1 MIPALINFL
10 AYNFLEIIWNVV
22 SVKVD
27 IDKKEA
33 NENIKE
39 LTTVANEC
47 VDALERLE
55 KELGRFFVS
64 PILFSAVTSAMAF
77 CSSE

>member
-1 MIPALINFL
+1 MIASIKKKIKKFFL
-10 AYNFLEIIWNVV
+10 AYNFLEMIWNVV
-22 SVKVD
+22 SVKID
-27 IDKKEA
+27 INKKEA

-64 PILFSAVTSAMAF
+64 PTL
-77 CSSE
+77 

>member
-1 MIPALINFL
+1 MIPTFINFL
-10 AYNFLEIIWNVV
+10 AYNFLDVIWNVV
-22 SVKVD
+22 SVKGD

-33 NENIKE
+33 TENIKK
-39 LTTVANEC
+39 LITVANEC

-64 PILFSAVTSAMAF
+64 IAGLVSIYTPR
-77 CSSE
+77 

>member
-1 MIPALINFL
+1 MNFL
-10 AYNFLEIIWNVV
+10 AYNFLEMIWNVV

-39 LTTVANEC
+39 LTTAANEC

-64 PILFSAVTSAMAF
+64 PILFSAVTSVMAF
-77 CSSE
+77 YSFE

>member
-1 MIPALINFL
+1 M
-10 AYNFLEIIWNVV
+10 IWNVV
-22 SVKVD
+22 LVKID
-27 IDKKEA
+27 INKKEA

-64 PILFSAVTSAMAF
+64 PILFRAVTSAMAF
-77 CSSE
+77 CSFE

>member
-1 MIPALINFL
+1 M
-10 AYNFLEIIWNVV
+10 IWNVV
-22 SVKVD
+22 SVKID
-27 IDKKEA
+27 INKKEA

-64 PILFSAVTSAMAF
+64 PTL
-77 CSSE
+77 

>member
-1 MIPALINFL
+1 M
-10 AYNFLEIIWNVV
+10 IWNVV
-22 SVKVD
+22 SVKID
-27 IDKKEA
+27 INKKEA

-39 LTTVANEC
+39 LTAVANEC

-64 PILFSAVTSAMAF
+64 PPSLKPSLRRWLFVVRLKKCF
-77 CSSE
+77 RL

>member
-1 MIPALINFL
+1 M
-10 AYNFLEIIWNVV
+10 
-22 SVKVD
+22 KVD

-64 PILFSAVTSAMAF
+64 PILFSTVTSAMAF

>member
-1 MIPALINFL
+1 M
-10 AYNFLEIIWNVV
+10 IWNVV
-22 SVKVD
+22 SVKID
-27 IDKKEA
+27 INKKEA

-64 PILFSAVTSAMAF
+64 PPLFRAVTSAMAF
-77 CSSE
+77 CCLIKKMF

>member
-1 MIPALINFL
+1 M
-10 AYNFLEIIWNVV
+10 IWNVV

-33 NENIKE
+33 NKNIKE
-39 LTTVANEC
+39 LTTTANEC

-55 KELGRFFVS
+55 KELGKFFVS
-64 PILFSAVTSAMAF
+64 PILFRAVTSAMTF
-77 CSSE
+77 YSFE